1 MQDFKNV
8 QSPQGGFAIEL
19 WYFLRQ
25 SQKWWVLPIVAVFV
39 LLGILTLLSG
49 TAAAPFIYTLF

>member
-1 MQDFKNV
+1 MQDFRNV
-8 QSPQGGFAIEL
+8 QSPQAGFVIEL